1 MSVTTVRLQPDIEQS
16 LQAMAEALQRSK
28 SWVINQA
35 VKEFAEKQALEQER
49 WQETLKAMASV
60 AQGQVVKGD
69 DVHAWLQSWG
79 TAEELSVPKIGA

>member
-16 LQAMAEALQRSK
+16 LQAMAVALQRSK

-35 VKEFAEKQALEQER
+35 VKEFAEKQALEQQR
-49 WQETLKAMASV
+49 WQETLQAMASV

-79 TAEELSVPKIGA
+79 TAEELSAPKIGM

>member
-35 VKEFAEKQALEQER
+35 VKEFAEKQALEQQR
-49 WQETLKAMASV
+49 WQETMQAMASV
-60 AQGQVVKGD
+60 AQGQVVDSD
-69 DVHAWLQSWG
+69 DIHAWMKSWG
-79 TAEELSVPKIGA
+79 TAEELPVPKVTL